1 MVRHP
6 LPGSERTIPDGAR
19 ILGDAHP
26 AEQLRVLVQLRRP
39 NEAALNARLSGFAD
53 AHAAGAPSPTPL
65 TREEWAAQFGATT
78 DDIDAVRAFARA
90 HGLQVAEV
98 NSAAATLTLEG
109 SVEQFCHAFDTH
121 LHRVAH
127 GDREYR
133 GRSGPVRLP
142 ESLQDVVVAV
152 LGLDSRPQ
160 AEPHFRFVPLPA
172 EPGTIPVG
180 IRPARAAPTASYT
193 PVQLAQLYGFPQ
205 GDGAGQCIAFVEL
218 GGGYREDDLRAY
230 FQEVGVPM
238 PKVTAVPVGQG
249 VNRPTGDPSG
259 PDGEVMLDLEVAGA
273 AAPGA
278 TLAVYFTVNTDAGF
292 LQAINAAIHDTKLR
306 PSVLSISWGAPES
319 AWTPQ
324 AMQAVNAALQSAA
337 TMGVTVCAASGD
349 SGSADGQ
356 PDRAD
361 HVDFPAS
368 SPYALACGGTS
379 VRASGNRIAEETVWN
394 DGAQGG
400 AGGGGVSTVFALPAW
415 QQGLAAQQTHGTSV
429 PLARR
434 GVPDVSADADPLTG
448 YVVRVNGETGVVGGT
463 SAVAPLW
470 AALIA
475 RINAIKGRP
484 AGYLHARLYQNPSA
498 FNDIKQGNNGTF
510 AAAPGWDACTG
521 LGSPKGGA
529 IANLF

>member
-1 MVRHP
+1 MVRHT
-6 LPGSERTIPDGAR
+6 LRGSERTIPEDAR

-26 AEQLRVLVQLRRP
+26 AEQIRALVQLRQP
-39 NEAALNARLSGFAD
+39 NEAELDARLSGFVH
-53 AHAAGAPSPTPL
+53 AHAAGTPSPTPL

-78 DDIDAVRAFARA
+78 DDIDAVRTFARE
-90 HGLQVAEV
+90 HGLQVVEV
-98 NSAAATLTLEG
+98 NVAAATVTLEG
-109 SVEQFCHAFDTH
+109 SVEQFCRAFDTH

-127 GDREYR
+127 GDCEYR
-133 GRSGPVRLP
+133 GRSGPLRLP
-142 ESLQDVVVAV
+142 DALQDVVVAV

-160 AEPHFRFVPLPA
+160 AAPHFRFVPLPTGPV
-172 EPGTIPVG
+172 EPGG

-205 GDGAGQCIAFVEL
+205 GDGAGQCIAFIEL

-230 FQEVGVPM
+230 FQELGVPM
-238 PKVTAVPVGQG
+238 PKVTAIPVGQG
-249 VNRPTGDPSG
+249 ANRPTGDPGG

-292 LQAINAAIHDTKLR
+292 VQAINAAIHDTKLR
-306 PSVLSISWGAPES
+306 PSVVSISWGAPES

-349 SGSADGQ
+349 SGSSDGQ

-394 DGAQGG
+394 DGARGG
-400 AGGGGVSTVFALPAW
+400 AGGGGVSTVFALPSW
-415 QQGLAAQQTHGTSV
+415 QQGLAAQQTGGESV

-448 YVVRVNGETGVVGGT
+448 YAVRVDGESGVVGGT
-463 SAVAPLW
+463 SAAAPLW

-484 AGYLHARLYQNPSA
+484 AGYLHARLYQNPGA

-521 LGSPKGGA
+521 LGSPKGDA